1 MAGYIPELSG
11 YSGQGAFRYWCQKVL
26 PLVYDDSLSYY
37 ELLNKIVVY
46 LNNTI
51 EDVAK
56 AEGNIDSLLAAYTE
70 LKNDVDNYF
79 NSLDVQEEINNKLDE
94 MAEHDELSTLIEPF
108 IPSLVTSWLTENV
121 IIPEGGAVTLDP
133 TLTSAVQAAPA
144 KTVGDIFNNTIRF
157 KRALTTNDILSGS
170 DRTVTETGYYT
181 MSITVSQVLF
191 GVNAYGVFFN
201 FRTDAATIEQLAI
214 FTNGTAKVR
223 YGYTGD
229 FSDING
235 EILNELL
242 NNSIRFKRA
251 LTTEDVL
258 SGSNRTVTETGYYTM
273 SIAVSEALFDVH
285 AYGVF
290 FNFKADTATV
300 EQLAIFTNG
309 KIKMRYGSTGDFI
322 DIVDNTLS
330 VSGLAADA
338 KTVGDIFNNTIR
350 FKRAL
355 TTNDILSGSDRT
367 VTETGY
373 YTMSITVSQVLFGVN
388 AYGVFFNFRT
398 DAATIEQL
406 AIFTNGTAKVRY
418 GYTGDFSDING
429 EILNELLNNS
439 IRFKR
444 ALTTEDVLS
453 GSNRTVTET
462 GYYTMSIVVSEALF
476 DVHAYGVFIN
486 FRTDGATIEQLAI
499 FTDGTI
505 KVRYGYTEDFHTLTT
520 KDYTGKTFYY
530 ASPTLT
536 SGADDSTGGAFA
548 FYLPYGKKH
557 VRIKLIHATRADY
570 DGEGNPTYHN
580 ENVFRLSE
588 CMLGNLVNDTFVSER
603 RIWTD
608 GAVEAAYYKNN
619 TGSAF
624 GTYHG
629 WEKFKD
635 CVVIIDGNIVGNFTP
650 QNVAVPDISFR
661 ECRKIEI
668 LYHSDVFQLPVVGV
682 TTETK
687 MIDVFRH
694 YIIDANGIYINQKN
708 TWLIAGNHG
717 MFAGMGNVYR
727 PSVNKGICDYDNV
740 IYNVTEGVENNICG
754 SDNAKDDVSWA
765 MEFSDEY
772 DISTS
777 IVVYPPCKFY
787 INNLTGTANKMY
799 FKYAKST
806 EVGETWDN
814 EAWYTF
820 GGSIDDSK
828 INKMVEKEKETAVYD
843 TYITE
848 NVTGNPATFSD
859 GADDIPVKSLV
870 ANIDTVQQGSG
881 TPDVENPRLFTPI
894 NSMTL
899 NLTGKNLYGNGDIEV
914 PSDSGRTGFIAL
926 TQPLPPG
933 TYTISARAHSEATSN
948 ARIRFFGSENTNSY
962 LSAIAVFGNDI
973 TQRSKVTFTITKT
986 AKYIRA
992 YSANDDASSAGKS
1005 ASILDIQIETGSNET
1020 EYKPY
1025 VVKKSITIPFETE
1038 IGGVY
1043 GGTLNVTTGELTI
1056 THGYK
1061 VFNGTESFGR
1071 AFTGAGQNPCFIGPT
1086 NCFAD
1091 ADVNQ
1096 EAFCTLFDSGY
1107 IVSTSNDYGFQ
1118 LYESSGSK
1126 NVKFRFENM
1135 PETTADMK
1143 ALAQTWYN
1151 NGTPLA
1157 FVYQLAT
1164 PIKYTL
1170 NKNEV
1175 RTLLGV
1181 NNIICDTGEVNVVY
1195 RADTKLYIQEH
1206 LS

>member
-1 MAGYIPELSG
+1 MNNLPDFPVVPDANTYNKI
-11 YSGQGAFRYWCQKVL
+11 GAFRFWCQKVL

-37 ELLNKIVVY
+37 ELLNKVVNY
-46 LNNTI
+46 LNNMISDLNKMGTDI
-51 EDVAK
+51 ETFT
-56 AEGNIDSLLAAYTE
+56 AAYAE
-70 LKNDVDNYF
+70 LNNYVKNYF
-79 NSLDVQEEINNKLDE
+79 TNLDVQEEINNKLDD
-94 MAEHDELSTLIEPF
+94 MASTGALDNLIRPYVDTILPDEVGDWLSEHLTPTTPTVDNTLSI
-108 IPSLVTSWLTENV
+108 S
-121 IIPEGGAVTLDP
+121 GA
-133 TLTSAVQAAPA
+133 AADA

-157 KRALTTNDILSGS
+157 KRALTTDDVLSCS

-181 MSITVSQVLF
+181 MSISVSQALF
-191 GVNAYGVFFN
+191 GVSAYGVFIN

-235 EILNELL
+235 EILNDLL

-251 LTTEDVL
+251 LTTDDVL

-273 SIAVSEALFDVH
+273 SLAVSQALFGVNG
-285 AYGVF
+285 YGVF
-290 FNFKADTATV
+290 VNFKADTATV
-300 EQLAIFTNG
+300 EQLAVFTNG

-330 VSGLAADA
+330 VSGAAADA

-355 TTNDILSGSDRT
+355 TTDDVLSGSDRT

-373 YTMSITVSQVLFGVN
+373 YTMSISVAQALFGVN
-388 AYGVFFNFRT
+388 AYGVFFYFRT
-398 DAATIEQL
+398 DSATIEQL

-429 EILNELLNNS
+429 EILNDLLNNS

-444 ALTTEDVLS
+444 ALTTDDVLS
-453 GSNRTVTET
+453 GSDRTVRET
-462 GYYTMSIVVSEALF
+462 GYYTMSIAVSEALL

-486 FRTDGATIEQLAI
+486 FRTDVATIEQLAI

-505 KVRYGYTEDFHTLTT
+505 KVRYGYTGDFINLTT

-530 ASPTLT
+530 STPTLT

-570 DGEGNPTYHN
+570 DGEGNPIYHN

-588 CMLGNLVNDTFVSER
+588 CMLGNIVNDSFVSER

-727 PSVNKGICDYDNV
+727 PSVNKGICDYDGV

-754 SDNAKDDVSWA
+754 PDNAKDGVSWA

-772 DISTS
+772 DVSTS

-787 INNLTGTANKMY
+787 INNLTGSANKMY

-828 INKMVEKEKETAVYD
+828 INKMVEKEKEMAVYD

-848 NVTGNPATFSD
+848 NVSGNPATFSD

-870 ANIDTVQQGSG
+870 ANIETVQEGSG
-881 TPDVENPRLFTPI
+881 TPTIENPRMF
-894 NSMTL
+894 
-899 NLTGKNLYGNGDIEV
+899 V
-914 PSDSGRTGFIAL
+914 PK
-926 TQPLPPG
+926 
-933 TYTISARAHSEATSN
+933 TS
-948 ARIRFFGSENTNSY
+948 
-962 LSAIAVFGNDI
+962 V
-973 TQRSKVTFTITKT
+973 TITHNN
-986 AKYIRA
+986 I
-992 YSANDDASSAGKS
+992 S
-1005 ASILDIQIETGSNET
+1005 L
-1020 EYKPY
+1020 
-1025 VVKKSITIPFETE
+1025 VIPFDD
-1038 IGGVY
+1038 IAGGVY
-1043 GGTLNVTTGELTI
+1043 GGTLNAITGELTI
-1056 THGYK
+1056 THRFIEF
-1061 VFNGTESFGR
+1061 VGTENWGMTWADTNP
-1071 AFTGAGQNPCFIGPT
+1071 AFSLILSNSPIALTGDRGLFSLFVKDNIWSGGGNNCAEIENLT
-1086 NCFAD
+1086 NNTRICVRYD
-1091 ADVNQ
+1091 
-1096 EAFCTLFDSGY
+1096 
-1107 IVSTSNDYGFQ
+1107 
-1118 LYESSGSK
+1118 
-1126 NVKFRFENM
+1126 NM
-1135 PETTADMK
+1135 PATTQAWKEQLAAWK
-1143 ALAQTWYN
+1143 AAN
-1151 NGTPLA
+1151 TPLQTV
-1157 FVYQLAT
+1157 FKLST
-1164 PIKYTL
+1164 PIKFIL
-1170 NKNEV
+1170 NGNEI
-1175 RTLLGV
+1175 RTLLGE
-1181 NNIICDTGEVNVVY
+1181 NSISADTGEVNVVY
-1195 RADTKLYIQEH
+1195 RADTKLYIQEQ

>member
-1 MAGYIPELSG
+1 MPNFIPEFSG

-56 AEGNIDSLLAAYTE
+56 AEGNIDSLLTAYTQ
-70 LKNDVDNYF
+70 LQGYVNDYFDN
-79 NSLDVQEEINNKLDE
+79 LDVQEEINTKLDA
-94 MAEHDELSTLIEPF
+94 MAESGELSTLIEPF
-108 IPSLVTSWLTENV
+108 IPSLVTSWLDENV
-121 IIPEGGAVTLDP
+121 IIPTGGVVTLDP

-157 KRALTTNDILSGS
+157 KRALTTNDVLSGS

-181 MSITVSQVLF
+181 MSISVSQALF

-214 FTNGTAKVR
+214 FTDGTAKVR

-235 EILNELL
+235 EILNDLL

-251 LTTEDVL
+251 LTTNDIL

-273 SIAVSEALFDVH
+273 SIAVSDALFGVH

-290 FNFKADTATV
+290 V
-300 EQLAIFTNG
+300 
-309 KIKMRYGSTGDFI
+309 
-322 DIVDNTLS
+322 
-330 VSGLAADA
+330 
-338 KTVGDIFNNTIR
+338 
-350 FKRAL
+350 
-355 TTNDILSGSDRT
+355 
-367 VTETGY
+367 
-373 YTMSITVSQVLFGVN
+373 
-388 AYGVFFNFRT
+388 
-398 DAATIEQL
+398 
-406 AIFTNGTAKVRY
+406 
-418 GYTGDFSDING
+418 
-429 EILNELLNNS
+429 
-439 IRFKR
+439 
-444 ALTTEDVLS
+444 
-453 GSNRTVTET
+453 
-462 GYYTMSIVVSEALF
+462 
-476 DVHAYGVFIN
+476 N

-499 FTDGTI
+499 FTDGTM
-505 KVRYGYTEDFHTLTT
+505 KVRYGYTEDFRDISP
-520 KDYTGKTFYY
+520 KNYTGKTFYY
-530 ASPTLT
+530 STPTLT

-557 VRIKLIHATRADY
+557 IRIKLIHATRADY

-588 CMLGNLVNDTFVSER
+588 CMIGNIVNDAFVSER

-635 CVVIIDGNIVGNFTP
+635 CVVIIDGDIVGNFTP
-650 QNVAVPDISFR
+650 QNVTVPDISFR

-687 MIDVFRH
+687 IIDVFRH
-694 YIIDANGIYINQKN
+694 YVIDANGIYINQKN
-708 TWLIAGNHG
+708 TWLVAGNHG

-727 PSVNKGICDYDNV
+727 PSVNKGICDYDSV
-740 IYNVTEGVENNICG
+740 IYDVTEGVENNICG
-754 SDNAKDDVSWA
+754 SDNAKDGVSWA
-765 MEFSDEY
+765 MEFSNEY
-772 DISTS
+772 DVSTS
-777 IVVYPPCKFY
+777 IVVYPPCRFY
-787 INNLTGTANKMY
+787 INNLTGEANKMY
-799 FKYAKST
+799 FKYAKNT
-806 EVGETWDN
+806 DVGETWDN

-820 GGSIDDSK
+820 GGSIDESK
-828 INKMVEKEKETAVYD
+828 INKMVEKEKEMTVYD

-859 GADDIPVKSLV
+859 GADDIPVKSLI

-881 TPDVENPRLFTPI
+881 TPDVENPRLFTPTNSTAI
-894 NSMTL
+894 NIL
-899 NLTGKNLYGNGDIEV
+899 GKNLYGNGNIEI
-914 PSDSGRTGFIAL
+914 DATNGYTNFIPL
-926 TQPLPPG
+926 VQPLPPG
-933 TYTISARAHSEATSN
+933 TYTISAKAHSEATTN
-948 ARIRFFGSENTNSY
+948 ARIRFYERADSNGY
-962 LSAIAVFGNDI
+962 LNALAVFGNDI
-973 TQRSKVTFTITKT
+973 TQRSSVTFTISKT

-992 YSANDDASSAGKS
+992 YSASDIALGTGKS
-1005 ASILDIQIETGSNET
+1005 ASILDIQIEVGSNET

-1043 GGTLNVTTGELTI
+1043 GGTLNVMTGEFKV
-1056 THGYK
+1056 THIFIEFDGSENWGDAHPAWTNKAFYTK
-1061 VFNGTESFGR
+1061 ISDNIVAVSESGIFSVLSAR
-1071 AFTGAGQNPCFIGPT
+1071 TSFSDNTQTGARIYNYANTRIMC
-1086 NCFAD
+1086 
-1091 ADVNQ
+1091 
-1096 EAFCTLFDSGY
+1096 
-1107 IVSTSNDYGFQ
+1107 
-1118 LYESSGSK
+1118 
-1126 NVKFRFENM
+1126 RFEENF
-1135 PETTADMK
+1135 ETVQAFKEYISNLKTAGK
-1143 ALAQTWYN
+1143 
-1151 NGTPLA
+1151 PLQV
-1157 FVYQLAT
+1157 VYQLAT
-1164 PIKYTL
+1164 PIKYML
-1170 NKNEV
+1170 NKNEI
-1175 RTLLGV
+1175 RTLLGI

-1195 RADTKLYIQEH
+1195 RADTKLYINGDVFREMGGRYIFSRIEISNANELGLKLKGEYTH
-1206 LS
+1206 ESSPYIIFVYENK